1 MEGEVRFDI
10 VYAQSENVV
19 SRDIEGELL
28 IVPLISGIGDMED
41 ELFTMN
47 ETGKAIWERLDG
59 QKKLQEIMLELSA
72 EFDVSVEELE
82 KDVVGFVAE
91 LIRRGMLVEKSAV

>member
-10 VYAQSENVV
+10 VYVQSENVV
-19 SRDIEGELL
+19 SRNIEGELL

-47 ETGKAIWERLDG
+47 ETGKTIWERLDG
-59 QKKLQEIMLELSA
+59 KKNLQEVMLELSA
-72 EFDVSVEELE
+72 EFDVSVGELE
-82 KDVVGFVAE
+82 KDVVGFVTE